1 MPAWVTGANCSD
13 FEELRGKLWPLQIAA
28 SPFPA
33 RVKDEAVPPGSSRSF
48 SPTSSLQNG
57 RGAGEMRH
65 PVYLGRRADKRT
77 EDVVIEKEKAA
88 KRCS

>member
-1 MPAWVTGANCSD
+1 MPAWVTGAKCSD
-13 FEELRGKLWPLQIAA
+13 FEELHGKLWPLQIAA

-33 RVKDEAVPPGSSRSF
+33 RVKDEAVPPGVKPKLLADVNF
-48 SPTSSLQNG
+48 TEWT
-57 RGAGEMRH
+57 GAGEMRH

-88 KRCS
+88 KRRS